1 MSLMDGGGGLKKGL
15 ECQAEECGFTLAVNG
30 DLERSFQ
37 GKDVSRFLTQVLRG
51 HSQSVGL
58 GGQSGGSQEDPRR
71 RWGGWWGG
79 VGSSGRGE
87 AGPGRTGS
95 PWSCLRVKERKGDLD
110 SGAS

>member
-1 MSLMDGGGGLKKGL
+1 MDGGGGLKKGL

-71 RWGGWWGG
+71 RWGGWGG
-79 VGSSGRGE
+79 AWAAAAEGKQAQEERVVL
-87 AGPGRTGS
+87 GPVCG
-95 PWSCLRVKERKGDLD
+95 
-110 SGAS
+110 

>member
-1 MSLMDGGGGLKKGL
+1 MACEVGAGNF

-71 RWGGWWGG
+71 RWGGWGG
-79 VGSSGRGE
+79 AWAAAAEGKQAQEERAVL
-87 AGPGRTGS
+87 GPVCG
-95 PWSCLRVKERKGDLD
+95 
-110 SGAS
+110 